1 LTGEVLARPRGVAVV
16 RGSAAVVSGAL
27 PAAAFPGTGSQGW
40 LAFGALIPL
49 LVATDGA
56 PWRVAA
62 ALGGAAGLTFW
73 VATIPWIAPT
83 VARYGHLSWVLAW
96 AVFLALAGYL
106 AFYWAVVCAVLSRFR
121 LRSGPLN
128 TIFAGSLW
136 VALEYLRTFLFTGFP
151 WNLLG
156 DSQYENRLVSRIP
169 AVTGV
174 YGVSS
179 VVVAVNAALAPSG
192 ASITFAAVGQRA
204 QIRGYYEGTDSVA
217 LKRLRGDLEL
227 LLRDGGSHP

>member
-1 LTGEVLARPRGVAVV
+1 M
-16 RGSAAVVSGAL
+16 SGAL
-27 PAAAFPGTGSQGW
+27 PAAAFPGTGRQGW
-40 LAFGALIPL
+40 LASGALIPL

-56 PWRVAA
+56 LWRVA

-73 VATIPWIAPT
+73 VATIPWIAPA
-83 VARYGHLSWVLAW
+83 VAGYRHLPRVLAW

-106 AFYWAVVCAVLSRFR
+106 AVYWAVVCAVLSRFR
-121 LRSGPLN
+121 IRSGPLN
-128 TIFAGSLW
+128 EIFAGSLW

-156 DSQYENRLVSRIP
+156 DSQYENRLVSRIA
-169 AVTGV
+169 AVTDV

-179 VVVAVNAALAPSG
+179 VVVAVKTALAPSG
-192 ASITFAAVGQRA
+192 ASITFAAVDQRA
-204 QIRGYYEGTDSVA
+204 RIRGYYEGTDSVA